1 MCVHTCP
8 LPGSLQS
15 LRLRLKDLV
24 RDMLMGCLR
33 EGPRRE
39 ARPAGWEVEEVGL
52 EPVFRWS
59 FSAFRS
65 STVD

>member
-1 MCVHTCP
+1 
-8 LPGSLQS
+8 
-15 LRLRLKDLV
+15 
-24 RDMLMGCLR
+24 MLMGCLR